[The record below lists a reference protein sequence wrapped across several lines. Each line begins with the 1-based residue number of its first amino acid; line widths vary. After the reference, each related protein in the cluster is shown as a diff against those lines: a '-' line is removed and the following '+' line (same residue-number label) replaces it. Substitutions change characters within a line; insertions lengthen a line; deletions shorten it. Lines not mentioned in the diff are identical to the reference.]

1 MSKIAKSIAVIL
13 PKNDVSSFLVAGMI
27 RNIGIQ
33 WNLPVSYYTINRI
46 DRRTWPSP
54 NKITSDTWLY
64 MIGDLPPLPI
74 YEARA
79 KAFGHHTSSETE
91 SVATRFFRVLY
102 PMIPVPTSTILPSH
116 ERTWSHSPLCSP
128 EDWGFRDVL
137 FSFTEV
143 VETKGMAAAFDAATL
158 YLYQG
163 SEAVRTDLLRRYTEK
178 KTELLTCLET
188 CSQYTIHLNEEALA
202 KNELPAEWIGKS
214 VRLIDTTEVH
224 VDTGFLSHHV
234 RVSYPDVDILVQ
246 YRKILL
252 SNNNVIHKYYCRALK
267 DVDLLS
273 WKILKGHSKGASG
286 ESRAK
291 TNAPFTDTEWMESVD
306 DMPLLTLISATASM
320 SMSNSAT
327 ASNSVTASVTA

>member
-1 MSKIAKSIAVIL
+1 MSKPAKSIAVIL
-13 PKNDVSSFLVAGMI
+13 VKNDVSSFLVAGMI

-33 WNLPVSYYTINRI
+33 WNLPVSYYTVNRI

-54 NKITSDTWLY
+54 NKITPDTWLY
-64 MIGDLPPLPI
+64 MIGDLPPMPLH
-74 YEARA
+74 EARA
-79 KAFGHHTSSETE
+79 KGFGHHTSSETE

-102 PMIPVPTSTILPSH
+102 PMIPVATSTILPSH
-116 ERTWSHSPLCSP
+116 ERTWSHSPLSTP
-128 EDWGFRDVL
+128 EDWGLRDVL

-143 VETKGMAAAFDAATL
+143 VETKGMTAAFDAATL

-188 CSQYTIHLNEEALA
+188 CSQYTIHLNEEGLA
-202 KNELPAEWIGKS
+202 KNSLPAEWLNKS
-214 VRLIDTTEVH
+214 VRLIDTTDVH
-224 VDTGFLSHHV
+224 VDTGLLSQHV

-252 SNNNVIHKYYCRALK
+252 NNSVLHKYYCRALK
-267 DVDLLS
+267 DVDLLA

-291 TNAPFTDTEWMESVD
+291 TNAPFTDTEWMESID
-306 DMPLLTLISATASM
+306 DMPTLVSA
-320 SMSNSAT
+320 SNSAT
-327 ASNSVTASVTA
+327 ASVTASVTA